1 MAVRGGLL
9 VLQSDWQES
18 LRDNDTSAWVMYKA
32 LERQAEHGK
41 VGGTKPS
48 GPFTLQGRT
57 ERTITITHTPTGL
70 STLFVA
76 PTQTFNH
83 IHAKSVMSLDVA
95 DGGLAVSV
103 CAENKLLVWET
114 ETGLV
119 RRSLEGHL
127 FDAYSCRLFPS
138 GVVVLSGSG
147 DMQLR
152 IWDAVTGQC
161 PVVLKGHTGAVL
173 DTAIVE
179 RGKNVISVSKD
190 GSAKL
195 WNCGAAA
202 CVATLL
208 TTESVLNCCAITDVT
223 GSIDL
228 PPPAEPPGELEHDTA
243 GKVLLA
249 GADDGQV
256 HLVNVAGRAVLAVL
270 PLGSPV
276 LAGCW
281 ATTTLAVLGLADGRL
296 EVVDAQSLNSRPL
309 CHDSAS
315 SVESIVPHAGG
326 VLAGRRDGTCQFYKL
341 DGSSSLQLT
350 GSDCDPIY
358 RMAINSSHVYTACRD
373 GHVRKYCVRDLGAV

>member
-1 MAVRGGLL
+1 
-9 VLQSDWQES
+9 
-18 LRDNDTSAWVMYKA
+18 MYKA
-32 LERQAEHGK
+32 LGRQAEHGK

-119 RRSLEGHL
+119 RRSLDGHL

-179 RGKNVISVSKD
+179 RGKNVISVSK
-190 GSAKL
+190 
-195 WNCGAAA
+195 
-202 CVATLL
+202 
-208 TTESVLNCCAITDVT
+208 
-223 GSIDL
+223 
-228 PPPAEPPGELEHDTA
+228 
-243 GKVLLA
+243 
-249 GADDGQV
+249 
-256 HLVNVAGRAVLAVL
+256 
-270 PLGSPV
+270 
-276 LAGCW
+276 
-281 ATTTLAVLGLADGRL
+281 
-296 EVVDAQSLNSRPL
+296 
-309 CHDSAS
+309 
-315 SVESIVPHAGG
+315 
-326 VLAGRRDGTCQFYKL
+326 
-341 DGSSSLQLT
+341 
-350 GSDCDPIY
+350 
-358 RMAINSSHVYTACRD
+358 
-373 GHVRKYCVRDLGAV
+373 